1 MKKALLSL
9 LACLTSI
16 SFSQDGNILELGKL
30 TYQSCVACHGPDGKG
45 VKAGDLLMAPTLHG
59 SDFVKEGKEDLLTA
73 IILKGILKEDNQY
86 VQAMLALEE
95 ALDDEQIAALVAYTT
110 KEFGGKRIS
119 PTANDVA
126 TWRKEYQDRTSPW
139 KRSDLE
145 ELVKAADEPRLL
157 SNLTYSLYEGKWEE
171 LPDFSKLEPIK
182 TGKLEDGLIT
192 LSPADDI
199 KGGFGMVFDG
209 TLTIEKGGKF
219 NFAVTSDDGSAI
231 ALNGETLVGND
242 GIHPAKT
249 ARMPHELETGTH
261 SYKLLY
267 FDGGGQRFLSAG
279 IRMGKETVWL
289 SETRGEGKTK
299 KQQSYDPILL
309 TAHQPGEAIVHRAFL
324 PDAKPRAI
332 GVGYPGE
339 VNLVWDADTL
349 NLAYVYRGEFMD
361 ASPHWNG
368 RGSGSNP
375 AGVDQIITARGLP
388 LQVLES
394 LDEPWQPFS
403 EAKIKY
409 ERDTAAPTAEIT
421 FNLKHPDF
429 QFRGYRLDEKRFPTF
444 HYDFRQLSVSDQF
457 DPADVNGVMS
467 IVRTLQF
474 EGDASENTY
483 FRLAETGSQEM
494 IDGWYDIG
502 KDLKIKV
509 EGADPTHR
517 QADGRK
523 ELLAPID
530 SDSILTITY
539 RWNQPLQP

>member
-209 TLTIEKGGKF
+209 TLTI
-219 NFAVTSDDGSAI
+219 
-231 ALNGETLVGND
+231 
-242 GIHPAKT
+242 
-249 ARMPHELETGTH
+249 
-261 SYKLLY
+261 
-267 FDGGGQRFLSAG
+267 
-279 IRMGKETVWL
+279 
-289 SETRGEGKTK
+289 
-299 KQQSYDPILL
+299 
-309 TAHQPGEAIVHRAFL
+309 
-324 PDAKPRAI
+324 
-332 GVGYPGE
+332 
-339 VNLVWDADTL
+339 
-349 NLAYVYRGEFMD
+349 
-361 ASPHWNG
+361 
-368 RGSGSNP
+368 
-375 AGVDQIITARGLP
+375 
-388 LQVLES
+388 
-394 LDEPWQPFS
+394 
-403 EAKIKY
+403 
-409 ERDTAAPTAEIT
+409 
-421 FNLKHPDF
+421 
-429 QFRGYRLDEKRFPTF
+429 
-444 HYDFRQLSVSDQF
+444 
-457 DPADVNGVMS
+457 
-467 IVRTLQF
+467 
-474 EGDASENTY
+474 
-483 FRLAETGSQEM
+483 
-494 IDGWYDIG
+494 
-502 KDLKIKV
+502 
-509 EGADPTHR
+509 
-517 QADGRK
+517 
-523 ELLAPID
+523 
-530 SDSILTITY
+530 
-539 RWNQPLQP
+539 